1 MKPIVVYTQ
10 PDCPPCEI
18 TKKFLSEY
26 NFEFEQKNIKTDK
39 SAMKELTE
47 KYQSFSTPTIVIGD
61 EVITGFDLERLKA
74 VLEIK

>member
-47 KYQSFSTPTIVIGD
+47 KYQSFSTPTIVIGE